1 MPHSW
6 GWDFKMKII
15 TLLLLLIG
23 YNCVFSQPLRTYGEY
38 YNYNLDSIAK
48 ANVANIV
55 YKQPASKKF
64 TTNPMNRFKF
74 TARVQLNSSAFAN
87 GLTTEDLLSFGAY
100 DLRVRFYITPDL
112 KVFQRMFIV
121 GTKTFYTTGVV
132 FKF

>member
-1 MPHSW
+1 
-6 GWDFKMKII
+6 MKTI

-23 YNCVFSQPLRTYGEY
+23 YNCSFSQPIRIYGEH
-38 YNYNLDSIAK
+38 YNLDSVAK

-55 YKQPASKKF
+55 YKQPASKIF

-100 DLRVRFYITPDL
+100 DLRARYYITPDF

-121 GTKTFYTTGVV
+121 GNKTFHTTGVV

>member
-1 MPHSW
+1 
-6 GWDFKMKII
+6 MKTI
-15 TLLLLLIG
+15 TLLLFILE
-23 YNCVFSQPLRTYGEY
+23 YNCSFSQPLRTYGEH
-38 YNYNLDSIAK
+38 YNLDSIAK
-48 ANVANIV
+48 ANIANIV
-55 YKQPASKKF
+55 YKQPASKIF

-74 TARVQLNSSAFAN
+74 TARIQLNSSAFAN

-100 DLRVRFYITPDL
+100 DIRARFYITPDL

>member
-1 MPHSW
+1 
-6 GWDFKMKII
+6 MKTI
-15 TLLLLLIG
+15 TLLLFILE
-23 YNCVFSQPLRTYGEY
+23 YNCSFSQPIRIYGEH
-38 YNYNLDSIAK
+38 YNLDSIAK
-48 ANVANIV
+48 ANIANIV
-55 YKQPASKKF
+55 YKQPASKIF

-100 DLRVRFYITPDL
+100 DLRARYYITPDL

>member
-1 MPHSW
+1 L
-6 GWDFKMKII
+6 KTI

-23 YNCVFSQPLRTYGEY
+23 YNCSFSQPIRIYGEH
-38 YNYNLDSIAK
+38 YNLDSIAK
-48 ANVANIV
+48 ANIANIV
-55 YKQPASKKF
+55 YKQPASKIF

-100 DLRVRFYITPDL
+100 DLRARYYITPDL

>member
-1 MPHSW
+1 
-6 GWDFKMKII
+6 MKTI
-15 TLLLLLIG
+15 TLLLFILG
-23 YNCVFSQPLRTYGEY
+23 YNCSFSQPLRTYGKH
-38 YNYNLDSIAK
+38 YNLDSIAK
-48 ANVANIV
+48 ANIANIV
-55 YKQPASKKF
+55 YKQPASKIF

-100 DLRVRFYITPDL
+100 DLRARYYITPDF

-121 GTKTFYTTGVV
+121 GNKTFHTTGVV

>member
-1 MPHSW
+1 
-6 GWDFKMKII
+6 MKTI

-23 YNCVFSQPLRTYGEY
+23 YNCSFSQPIRIYGEH
-38 YNYNLDSIAK
+38 YNLDSVAKANVAIAK

-55 YKQPASKKF
+55 YKQPASKIF

-100 DLRVRFYITPDL
+100 DLRARYYITPDF

-121 GTKTFYTTGVV
+121 GNKTFHTTGVV

>member
-1 MPHSW
+1 
-6 GWDFKMKII
+6 MKTI

-23 YNCVFSQPLRTYGEY
+23 YNCSFSQPIRIYGEH
-38 YNYNLDSIAK
+38 YNLDSIAK
-48 ANVANIV
+48 ANIANIV
-55 YKQPASKKF
+55 YKQPASKIF

-100 DLRVRFYITPDL
+100 DLRARYYITPDL